1 MTTID
6 FSRLARRQHHD
17 VISSKSH
24 SAVTIRIQDKRV
36 LMMIQ
41 DIRDVIGQ
49 QVAVQDV
56 IESCI
61 ISTYQQLKKEQKL

>member
-6 FSRLARRQHHD
+6 FSRLSRRRPQD
-17 VISSKSH
+17 IISNKSH
-24 SAVTIRIQDKRV
+24 SAINIRIQDKRV

-49 QVAVQDV
+49 QVSVQDV

-61 ISTYQQLKKEQKL
+61 ISTYNTLKKEQKL

>member
-6 FSRLARRQHHD
+6 FSRLARRNKQD
-17 VISSKSH
+17 TVTGRSF
-24 SAVTIRIQDKRV
+24 SALHIRIHDKRL

-41 DIRDVIGQ
+41 DIRGLVSDTVT
-49 QVAVQDV
+49 AQDV

-61 ISTYQQLKKEQKL
+61 ISTYNTLQKEQKL

>member
-6 FSRLARRQHHD
+6 FSRLPRRHNQD
-17 VISSKSH
+17 IISNKSH
-24 SAVTIRIQDKRV
+24 SAVNIRIQDKRV

-41 DIRDVIGQ
+41 DIRDVITETTS
-49 QVAVQDV
+49 VQDV

-61 ISTYQQLKKEQKL
+61 IATYNTLKKEQKL

>member
-17 VISSKSH
+17 VISNKSH
-24 SAVTIRIQDKRV
+24 SAVNIRIQDKRV